1 MDQGLTVLGGL
12 HLRWGAGLGA
22 GGLAGRP
29 LRHQLAYAVQR
40 VACGALRLQQ
50 PGQQCL
56 QRLQELELFGGAFLH
71 RLLLGLGHRLGHL
84 ARGGDQVDQLR
95 RHARGGVG
103 IGAAC
108 GLAAQEL
115 LAYLLPAGAVLVAH
129 LPAQLGELEQ
139 VLLGARGQHLRFALV
154 VVGQHLLHFLV
165 VHHRGDFFGQL
176 VHVAVAALQPE
187 GRLGAVAVVLRGALD
202 VLLVDLEHQ
211 LAHLHH
217 AGQHGLD
224 LAQLGR

>member
-1 MDQGLTVLGGL
+1 M
-12 HLRWGAGLGA
+12 
-22 GGLAGRP
+22 
-29 LRHQLAYAVQR
+29 QR

-165 VHHRGDFFGQL
+165 VHHRGDFSASLFM
-176 VHVAVAALQPE
+176 
-187 GRLGAVAVVLRGALD
+187 LR
-202 VLLVDLEHQ
+202 
-211 LAHLHH
+211 
-217 AGQHGLD
+217 
-224 LAQLGR
+224 